1 MLSVKHP
8 PLLQGPPSSTRLSA
22 KQIPAPQ
29 GRGPDEREAVGIQTA
44 ALAVFAIIREQVQGT
59 TPIVLRATDRHTTC
73 VAGMHPLSSSD
84 LGDRLRRAWRTA
96 ATERPIFLAG
106 YTRQGSHMWWG
117 DRAQC
122 LADQCK
128 TATWGTQPR
137 GWPSKPLP
145 RLRGSLPNGDPDECP
160 GCLEAFSDLLPRP
173 CPPGQHN
180 YSRVPDSFHG
190 CPQNASHATCV
201 SCDDAMLQHHRHRCC
216 ICRRPR
222 APWAIP

>member
-1 MLSVKHP
+1 MSEEETAATTQV
-8 PLLQGPPSSTRLSA
+8 PSSCST
-22 KQIPAPQ
+22 PQ
-29 GRGPDEREAVGIQTA
+29 AQARPQKAESRTNARRWVQTA

-59 TPIVLRATDRHTTC
+59 TPIVLRA
-73 VAGMHPLSSSD
+73 
-84 LGDRLRRAWRTA
+84 
-96 ATERPIFLAG
+96 G
-106 YTRQGSHMWWG
+106 YKQGSHMWWG